1 MVDRERVD
9 ELLALLQGYVRL
21 LRELA
26 DRPLEALRTDAHTRG
41 SAERH
46 LQLAIETTLNSG
58 HHLISAL
65 GLRQPADYAD
75 VFRVLGEAGILDADF
90 AATIEPMAGL
100 RNRLV
105 HVYWKVDPEQIHDL
119 LQSRLDDFDR
129 FAREVTVYLDDL
141 DSE

>member
-1 MVDRERVD
+1 MT
-9 ELLALLQGYVRL
+9 AN
-21 LRELA
+21 A
-26 DRPLEALRTDAHTRG
+26 
-41 SAERH
+41 S
-46 LQLAIETTLNSG
+46 TLNSG

-129 FAREVTVYLDDL
+129 FAREVTVYLDEL
-141 DSE
+141 DSG